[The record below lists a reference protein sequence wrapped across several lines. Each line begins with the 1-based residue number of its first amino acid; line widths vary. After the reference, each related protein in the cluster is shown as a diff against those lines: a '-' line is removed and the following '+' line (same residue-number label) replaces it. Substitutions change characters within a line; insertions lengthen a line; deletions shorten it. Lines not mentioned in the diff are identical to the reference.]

1 MFQADQAD
9 SVIRQ
14 SPCLWF
20 QLNNARHLVIKTSG
34 MFQADQVYI
43 VIRQSPCLWFRLSNM
58 LHLAIKTSEMFQAD
72 ISDKT
77 AIPAA

>member
-1 MFQADQAD
+1 MLHLAIKTSEMFQADQAD
-9 SVIRQ
+9 IVKRQ

-20 QLNNARHLVIKTSG
+20 Q
-34 MFQADQVYI
+34 
-43 VIRQSPCLWFRLSNM
+43 LSNM

-72 ISDKT
+72 QAEISDKT